1 MQDSHSTS
9 GHLWRSFQRTFCKA
23 QRVRTNIRWVNAIVT
38 TIQRQ
43 GQLTEDAP
51 DKRLASTLALVLQ
64 ISNDP
69 SKISV
74 PAVFHVQVQVL
85 ARLEVLAVV
94 VLHDVVVSKMGKDL
108 ELGVKL
114 LAFLLR
120 HAMVR
125 DFLAAHDEAIGLPA
139 HFANDTKRS
148 MSCDEIP
155 LAFMPLRC

>member
-1 MQDSHSTS
+1 MQDGHSTG
-9 GHLWRSFQRTFCKA
+9 GHLWRSLQCTLREA
-23 QRVRTNIRWVNAIVT
+23 QRICTDIRRVNTIVT

-69 SKISV
+69 SKISIS
-74 PAVFHVQVQVL
+74 AVFHVQVQVL

-94 VLHDVVVSKMGKDL
+94 VLHDVVVSKMGENL

-139 HFANDTKRS
+139 HFTNDTKRS
-148 MSCDEIP
+148 MSCDE
-155 LAFMPLRC
+155 MPLVFMSRRC